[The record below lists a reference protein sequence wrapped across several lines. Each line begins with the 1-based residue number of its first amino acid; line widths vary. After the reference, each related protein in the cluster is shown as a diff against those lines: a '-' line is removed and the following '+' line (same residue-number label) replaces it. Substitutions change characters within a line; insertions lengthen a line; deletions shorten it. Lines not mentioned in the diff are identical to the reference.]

1 MGEDKSWGP
10 TTRLHDLRLKVLQ
23 EFMGELGR
31 GVPRV
36 VSKINGDLKSGF
48 KAAYDEITSLKQDKE
63 ELQAVLGDLMGVV
76 ANQGD
81 VAGILSA
88 LLSKSLELDGEV
100 SRQF

>member
-1 MGEDKSWGP
+1 MGA
-10 TTRLHDLRLKVLQ
+10 
-23 EFMGELGR
+23 LGR

-36 VSKINGDLKSGF
+36 VSKINRDLKSGI